1 MRLPESKLKL
11 TLLTTVAVF
20 LGAVAICQI
29 FEWMGFPEQDQV
41 KAIKEMA
48 GWNARFVFVVVWVL
62 IATPL
67 IEEFLFRYLLFRL
80 PFLHMAIVE
89 MLFRYLLYRLPSRL
103 VSKEE
108 PPQFSTFHLSLLLSV
123 LSSALFSFCHYI
135 DFNSLS
141 HGKGFA
147 LLPISNA
154 FLALFFVGLAWCW
167 LYRRTGSL
175 WCSMLSH
182 SVFNGVNLILA
193 LLI

>member
-20 LGAVAICQI
+20 LGAISICQI

-48 GWNARFVFVVVWVL
+48 GWNRDFMSIVMWILLFTPPLEEGLFRFPTRFIRHPAFAVL
-62 IATPL
+62 I
-67 IEEFLFRYLLFRL
+67 
-80 PFLHMAIVE
+80 
-89 MLFRYLLYRLPSRL
+89 
-103 VSKEE
+103 
-108 PPQFSTFHLSLLLSV
+108 
-123 LSSALFSFCHYI
+123 SAVFSFCHYI
-135 DFNSLS
+135 DFQSIVA
-141 HGKGFA
+141 GRGFA
-147 LLPISNA
+147 VLPISNA